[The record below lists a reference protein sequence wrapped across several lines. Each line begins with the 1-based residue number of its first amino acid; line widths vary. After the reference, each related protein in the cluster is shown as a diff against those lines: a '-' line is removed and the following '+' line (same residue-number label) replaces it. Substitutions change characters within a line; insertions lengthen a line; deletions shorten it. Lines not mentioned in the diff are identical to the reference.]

1 MIYRIR
7 FDVKRAK
14 YHQIPIH
21 AALLCG
27 QFNISLRNALSQSQ
41 NGNYFVIKRQIA
53 FDGQSKQRDAIIT
66 KRQKSNKNQIAAVKI
81 PQNALLK

>member
-1 MIYRIR
+1 MSNAQNTIKSPFMR
-7 FDVKRAK
+7 
-14 YHQIPIH
+14 
-21 AALLCG
+21 LCCVVNSI
-27 QFNISLRNALSQSQ
+27 FLLRNALSQSQ